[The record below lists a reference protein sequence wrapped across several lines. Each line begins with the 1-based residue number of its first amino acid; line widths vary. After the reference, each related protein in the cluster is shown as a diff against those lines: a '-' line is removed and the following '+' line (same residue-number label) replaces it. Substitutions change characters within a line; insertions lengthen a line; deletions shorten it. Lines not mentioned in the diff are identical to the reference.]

1 MDLAIKDI
9 RRHLGKFVATIAG
22 VAMLLAIVLV
32 MNGIYQGNIADG
44 VWLIDNTATD
54 LWVVERGR
62 GGPFNESSRIPL
74 DSVKSVAATPGVA
87 SASAIVIYAAQ
98 REFGGKAGGQA
109 GKSQQFTIIGY
120 DVFGGLG
127 GPGRIVRGRAIEAP
141 HYEMVVD
148 RKLALPLGQKL
159 ALGTHDYTVVGITQ
173 GAVDSGGNP
182 LVYLSLPDAQDVQF
196 QQDNHALVAAR
207 AANVKRIERA
217 GYTSEQAS
225 RMLPLLSTAG
235 DTVNAVLVK
244 LAPGADAGRVAQH
257 IRDWLYFNVYTSADE
272 RDLMLEGRLSRMSA
286 VLGLFRAL
294 LIIVSI
300 VIIALIIYVLTIEKI
315 RSIATLKLIG
325 ASNWVIVRLIM
336 EQSMALTLASF
347 AAAYALREII
357 APGFPRSLAFLAN
370 ETAATFAVMLV
381 GGAIASLM
389 AIWHA
394 LRTPPQLALG
404 G

>member
-44 VWLIDNTATD
+44 VWLIENTATD

-62 GGPFNESSRIPL
+62 GGPFNESSRMPL
-74 DSVKSVAATPGVA
+74 DSYKSVAATPGVA
-87 SASAIVIYAAQ
+87 KASPLVVYAAQ
-98 REFGGKAGGQA
+98 RELGGR
-109 GKSQQFTIIGY
+109 SQQFTVIGY

-141 HYEMVVD
+141 RYELVAD
-148 RKLALPLGQKL
+148 KKLGL
-159 ALGTHDYTVVGITQ
+159 APGERVSFGTHTYTVVGVTQ

-182 LVYLSLPDAQDVQF
+182 LVYLALPDAQQVQF
-196 QQDNHALVAAR
+196 QQDNRALEAAR
-207 AANVKRIERA
+207 AANLERLRRA
-217 GYTSEQAS
+217 GYAPEQAT
-225 RMLPLLSTAG
+225 RLLPLLAAPG
-235 DTVNAVLVK
+235 DTINTVLVT
-244 LAPGADAGRVAQH
+244 LTPGADAAAVAQH
-257 IRDWLYFNVYTSADE
+257 LRDWLYFNVYTSAEE
-272 RDLMLEGRLSRMSA
+272 RALMLEGRLSRMSA

-294 LIIVSI
+294 LVVVSI

-325 ASNWVIVRLIM
+325 APNRVIVRLIM
-336 EQSMALTLASF
+336 EQSLALTLASF
-347 AAAYALREII
+347 AAAYGLREVI
-357 APGFPRSLAFLAN
+357 APGFPRSLSFLGA
-370 ETAATFAVMLV
+370 ETAITFAVMLA
-381 GGAIASLM
+381 GGVLASLM

>member
-1 MDLAIKDI
+1 MDLALKDI
-9 RRHLGKFVATIAG
+9 RRHLGKFLATIVG

-32 MNGIYQGNIADG
+32 MNGIYRGNIADG

-74 DSVKSVAATPGVA
+74 ESHQSVAATPGVA
-87 SASAIVIYAAQ
+87 KASPLVIYSAQ
-98 REFGGKAGGQA
+98 RQIGARN
-109 GKSQQFTIIGY
+109 QQFTVIGY

-127 GPGRIVRGRAIEAP
+127 GPGRIARGRGIEAA
-141 HYEMVVD
+141 HFEVVVD
-148 RKLALPLGQKL
+148 GKLGLDLGDKVR
-159 ALGTHDYTVVGITQ
+159 LGTHDHTVVGITQ

-182 LVYLSLPDAQDVQF
+182 LLYLSLPDAQQVQF
-196 QQDNHALVAAR
+196 QQDNRALVAAR
-207 AANVKRIERA
+207 AANLQRLEGA
-217 GYTSEQAS
+217 GYSSEQAA
-225 RMLPLLSTAG
+225 RLLPLLSTSG
-235 DTVNAVLVK
+235 DTVNAVLVS
-244 LAPGADAGRVAQH
+244 LAPGADGVRVAQH
-257 IRDWLYFNVYTSADE
+257 IRDWLYFNVYTTE
-272 RDLMLEGRLSRMSA
+272 EQRNLMLEGRLARMSA

-294 LIIVSI
+294 LLIVSI

-347 AAAYALREII
+347 ALAYGLRELI
-357 APGFPRSLAFLAN
+357 APGFPRSLAFLAQ
-370 ETAATFAVMLV
+370 ETAITFGVMLV
-381 GGAIASLM
+381 GGVLASGM

-394 LRTPPQLALG
+394 LRTPPQMALG

>member
-1 MDLAIKDI
+1 MDLALKDI
-9 RRHLGKFVATIAG
+9 RRHLGKFMATIAG

-74 DSVKSVAATPGVA
+74 DSHKSVAATPGVA
-87 SASAIVIYAAQ
+87 KANPLVIYSAQ
-98 REFGGKAGGQA
+98 RRIGGKDE
-109 GKSQQFTIIGY
+109 QFTVIGY

-127 GPGRIVRGRAIEAP
+127 GPGRIVQGRAIEAP
-141 HYEMVVD
+141 HYEMVAD
-148 RKLALPLGQKL
+148 RKLGL
-159 ALGTHDYTVVGITQ
+159 ALGDKVPLGTHTYTVVGITQ
-173 GAVDSGGNP
+173 GAVDSGGSP
-182 LVYLSLPDAQDVQF
+182 LVYLSLSDAQEVQF
-196 QQDNHALVAAR
+196 QQDNRALVAAR
-207 AANVKRIERA
+207 AASLKQLERA
-217 GYTSEQAS
+217 GYSSEQAN
-225 RMLPLLSTAG
+225 RLLPLLSTSG

-244 LAPGADAGRVAQH
+244 LAPGADAAQVAQH
-257 IRDWLYFNVYTSADE
+257 IGDWLYFNVYTTDE
-272 RDLMLEGRLSRMSA
+272 ERSLMLEGKLSKMSA
-286 VLGLFRAL
+286 VLGLFRGL
-294 LIIVSI
+294 LVIVSI
-300 VIIALIIYVLTIEKI
+300 VIIALIMYVLTIEKI
-315 RSIATLKLIG
+315 KSIATLKLIG

-347 AAAYALREII
+347 AAAYGLRDAI
-357 APGFPRSLAFLAN
+357 AGGFPRTLAFLPQ
-370 ETAATFAVMLV
+370 ETAVTFAVML
-381 GGAIASLM
+381 GGGVVASLM

>member
-9 RRHLGKFVATIAG
+9 RRHVGKFIATIAG

-62 GGPFNESSRIPL
+62 GGPFNESSRLPL
-74 DSVKSVAATPGVA
+74 DSHKSVAATPGVA
-87 SASAIVIYAAQ
+87 KASPLVIYGAQ
-98 REFGGKAGGQA
+98 RDIG

-127 GPGRIVRGRAIEAP
+127 GPGRIAAGRTIEAP
-141 HYEMVVD
+141 HYELVAD
-148 RKLALPLGQKL
+148 RKLGL
-159 ALGTHDYTVVGITQ
+159 ALGDKVTLATHDYSVVGITQ

-182 LVYLSLPDAQDVQF
+182 LVYLSLPDAQEVQF
-196 QQDNHALVAAR
+196 QQDNRALVAAR
-207 AANVKRIERA
+207 AANQKRLERA
-217 GYTSEQAS
+217 GYSSEQAS
-225 RMLPLLSTAG
+225 RLLPLLSTSG
-235 DTVNAVLVK
+235 DTVNAVLVQ
-244 LAPGADAGRVAQH
+244 LAPGADGAAVAQH
-257 IRDWLYFNVYTSADE
+257 IRDWLYFNVFTTGEE
-272 RDLMLEGRLSRMSA
+272 RQLMLEGRLARMSA

-325 ASNWVIVRLIM
+325 APNWVIVRLIM

-347 AAAYALREII
+347 VAAYALRELI
-357 APGFPRSLAFLAN
+357 APGFPRSLAFLAQ
-370 ETAATFAVMLV
+370 ETAITFGVMLV
-381 GGAIASLM
+381 GGVLASGM